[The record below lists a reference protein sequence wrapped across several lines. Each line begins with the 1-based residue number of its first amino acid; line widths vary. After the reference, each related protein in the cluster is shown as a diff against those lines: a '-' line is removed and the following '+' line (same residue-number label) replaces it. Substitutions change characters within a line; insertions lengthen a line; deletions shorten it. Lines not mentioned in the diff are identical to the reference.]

1 MADLASERD
10 IATVPM
16 VELHV
21 HLNGSISE
29 ATASVLARRHGADPE
44 TALRLVDGRY
54 PGNYPDFGGFLDSYM
69 AANQFVRT
77 PDDLELV
84 AATFAHAQAAQN
96 IVYSEAIFTAMIY
109 VRNGMEPTA
118 M

>member
-1 MADLASERD
+1 MAALATERD
-10 IATVPM
+10 IATVPK

-21 HLNGSISE
+21 HLNGSITE
-29 ATASVLARRHGADPE
+29 ATASALARRHGADPE

-54 PGNYPDFGGFLDSYM
+54 PGSYPNFGGFLDAYM
-69 AANQFVRT
+69 AANEFVRT

-84 AATFAHAQAAQN
+84 AAAFARAQAAQN